1 MFLNVRDDNE
11 EVYTCVTSLTKSVR
25 FKFRVQQGVSLIR
38 ETKYFD
44 IVLFQMYWSIMYANI
59 SSFETKLL

>member
-38 ETKYFD
+38 ETNYFD
-44 IVLFQMYWSIMYANI
+44 IVLFQMY
-59 SSFETKLL
+59 